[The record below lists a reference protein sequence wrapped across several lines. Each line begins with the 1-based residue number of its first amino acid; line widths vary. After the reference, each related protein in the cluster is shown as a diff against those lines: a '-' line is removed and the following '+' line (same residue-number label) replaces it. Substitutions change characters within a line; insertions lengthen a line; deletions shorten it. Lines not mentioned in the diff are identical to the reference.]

1 MTLPGVLAATE
12 LAAGI
17 GIPRGSIPAIAA
29 DGLFG
34 AAGTG
39 IVARGSLT
47 NRGASGSDAAAD
59 ATLPPNWCWST
70 RLMVSGSEVPN
81 RATMG
86 TTTRHKNITSA
97 RSATVTEDCV
107 FNGDS
112 FRL

>member
-1 MTLPGVLAATE
+1 MTLPGVLAVTE

-17 GIPRGSIPAIAA
+17 GIPRGSTPAIVA
-29 DGLFG
+29 DGLFW
-34 AAGTG
+34 ATG
-39 IVARGSLT
+39 IAARGSLT